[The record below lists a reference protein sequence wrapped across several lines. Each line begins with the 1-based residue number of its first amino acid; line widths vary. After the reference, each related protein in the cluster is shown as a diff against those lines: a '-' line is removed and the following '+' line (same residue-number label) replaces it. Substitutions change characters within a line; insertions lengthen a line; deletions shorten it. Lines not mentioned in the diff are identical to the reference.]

1 MRKTFTF
8 LTLLLLVAT
17 TVIAGPITPERAYE
31 IANSYWSN
39 NKQLRRDVKLL
50 PLSEFQMAKAAN
62 RQATAQGDADYYIFS
77 TEDNNGFIIV
87 SGDDRLTPVIGYSDN
102 CNVTD
107 IPESLMMMLDD
118 YGKYVSEVR
127 AGTADPINA
136 TYTSTTE
143 IAPMLTTS
151 WNQSAPYNNYC
162 PEVNGS
168 RTPTGCTATAMAQI
182 MNFHEWPVSPK
193 KAITWTSN
201 ITGKSETID
210 ITKHIYEWDKMLDHY
225 RDGYTQEQA
234 DAVAQLMID
243 VGKAIQ
249 SSYSPS
255 GTGSS
260 NIYAERAL
268 VNTFDYSPEIKSM
281 KRSEYTREE
290 FMTAI
295 IENLSARQPVMFCGH
310 GQSYNSGHAFVCD
323 GIGKDGFL
331 HIDWGWDG
339 AFNGYFDIGSM
350 APGGSG
356 IGGGEERY
364 NVGEVIVVNIRPR
377 NESESNRN
385 GDPTVYVYKVVD
397 NNYADVEE
405 YTTNFTNG
413 TARFNI
419 LCNILN
425 WSHSTVK
432 TDIGFGI
439 TSADGSYK
447 KTHLESRNVEIQFER
462 SAGYYYTVNVNNSN
476 PQNNDYLEQ
485 GTYYV
490 KIYYKDNDGNAV
502 PMQGENN
509 SVTLEV
515 GANSIKV
522 YKTLP
527 KIEVSGLKFREMP
540 MLPNDKMAFDVSFN
554 NKSKNNATVVIVPI
568 VNRVSNNTIVY
579 SDTLTNNAEIINIV
593 DNTDLVTTFKLGNN
607 FPVSGNY
614 YISFAYDLRNSYT
627 DKSTNV
633 DTSKLKSIE
642 GRSET
647 ITIEELPTTANPIV
661 TSISSNGATVGNTL
675 DIKASIYNATSADS
689 PYNGTFGL
697 FAKVGEEDVLL
708 TTVNVTNLRQNATYT
723 LQYSSTSY
731 FPKVKAGTH
740 EVFVCEKKNDEW
752 VRIKHKGYSTFT
764 LQEPTQCMLYVAN
777 RLDIG
782 NGNVVRRGDSVDVV
796 TKVSAIYGDFSGYI
810 RVNLTVKNS
819 ITMILRS
826 SYIPVSIKD
835 GETVEINLRSMV
847 GKSAPLGEAEISIPY
862 YDNNKRQLGTISTNA
877 GTFPDNGKFYVHDAT
892 AIEAT
897 IENEIQVSTADG
909 AITIAN
915 AQEESII
922 SVYSIDGRTIYR
934 GTATTITA
942 EPGLYIITVDTA
954 QQEITTLKVL
964 VK

>member
-8 LTLLLLVAT
+8 LILLLLAAT
-17 TVIAGPITPERAYE
+17 TVTAGPITPERAYE
-31 IANSYWSN
+31 LANSFWSSN
-39 NKQLRRDVKLL
+39 TQLRRNVKLQL
-50 PLSEFQMAKAAN
+50 KPGLQMSKATN
-62 RQATAQGDADYYIFS
+62 RQATPQGDASYYIFS
-77 TEDNNGFIIV
+77 NDDEKGFIIV

-102 CNVTD
+102 CDVTD
-107 IPESLMMMLDD
+107 IPESLAMMLDD
-118 YGKYVSEVR
+118 YSKYVSEVR
-127 AGTADPINA
+127 AGTAEPINTA
-136 TYTSTTE
+136 TTSTTE

-162 PEVNGS
+162 PTINGS

-182 MNFHEWPVSPK
+182 MNFHEWPASPK
-193 KAITWTSN
+193 KAISWDNN
-201 ITGKSETID
+201 ITGKPETID
-210 ITKHIYEWDKMLDHY
+210 ITKHTYEWDKMLDHY
-225 RDGYTQEQA
+225 RGGYTQEQA
-234 DAVAQLMID
+234 NAVAQLMID

-249 SSYSPS
+249 SSYDLS

-260 NIYAERAL
+260 NIYAARAL
-268 VNTFDYSPEIKSM
+268 VNVFDYSPEIKNM
-281 KRSEYTREE
+281 YRQEHTREE

-295 IENLSARQPVMFCGH
+295 IENLAARQPVMFCGH

-323 GIGKDGFL
+323 GIDKNSFL

-350 APGGSG
+350 SPGGSG

-364 NVGEVIVVNIRPR
+364 NVGEVIIVNIRPR
-377 NESESNRN
+377 SEGESDRN
-385 GDPTVYVYKVVD
+385 GDPTVYSYD
-397 NNYADVEE
+397 ILNRNNVPVEE
-405 YTTNFTNG
+405 YTVDFTNG
-413 TARFNI
+413 TAYFNI
-419 LCNILN
+419 LTTCLN
-425 WSHSTVK
+425 WSHSTVR
-432 TDIGFGI
+432 TNIGIGI
-439 TSADGSYK
+439 TSVDGSYK
-447 KTHLESRNVEIQFER
+447 RIQLNTTIQDLAFNR
-462 SAGYYYTVNVNNSN
+462 AVSSSHTVRVNNTTPGSV
-476 PQNNDYLEQ
+476 DYLAQ

-490 KIYYKDNDGNAV
+490 KLYYKDSDGNEV
-502 PMQGENN
+502 PMRGENN
-509 SVTLEV
+509 CITLEV
-515 GANSIKV
+515 GANSIKA

-527 KIEVSGLKFREMP
+527 QVEVTGLEFREKP
-540 MLPNDKMAFDVSFN
+540 MLPNDKMIFDAAFN
-554 NKSKNNATVVIVPI
+554 NKNKNNATIAIVPI
-568 VNRVSNNTIVY
+568 VNRSGNNTVY
-579 SDTLTNNAEIINIV
+579 SDTLINNCVLINTV
-593 DNTDLVTTFKLGNN
+593 DDTDLIATFNVGNN
-607 FPVSGNY
+607 FPVAGDY
-614 YISFAYDLRNSYT
+614 YITFAYALRNSYT
-627 DKSTNV
+627 DHSTSVNKG
-633 DTSKLKSIE
+633 TLKSIE
-642 GRSET
+642 GRSQT

-819 ITMILRS
+819 ITMVLRS
-826 SYIPVSIKD
+826 SYIPVNLKD
-835 GETVEINLRSMV
+835 GETVEINLRSLV
-847 GKSAPLGEAEISIPY
+847 GTSAPLGEWEINIPY
-862 YDNNKRQLGTISTNA
+862 YDNNKRQLGTVSTNA
-877 GTFPDNGKFYVHDAT
+877 STYPDNGKFYVHDAT
-892 AIEAT
+892 AIET
-897 IENEIQVSTADG
+897 TTESDVRISTANG

-915 AQEESII
+915 TKEESII

-934 GTATTITA
+934 GAATTVTA
-942 EPGLYIITVDTA
+942 DPGLYIVTVEAPEQD
-954 QQEITTLKVL
+954 ITTQKVL